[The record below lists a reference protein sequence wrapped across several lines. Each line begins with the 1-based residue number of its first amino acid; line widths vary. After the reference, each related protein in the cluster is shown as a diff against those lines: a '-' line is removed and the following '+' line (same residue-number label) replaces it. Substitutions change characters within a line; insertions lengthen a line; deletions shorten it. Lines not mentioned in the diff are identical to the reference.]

1 MTIEI
6 TNADCPLYPFLHA
19 ARGNWRNSIFIAC
32 DSCPYGKPSC
42 GGFLMA
48 MDAEGRPIL
57 LSTEE
62 FTQVTG
68 QAVDKE
74 ECVSVLH
81 RTDFEALYAI
91 WLEWQVAAPLECA
104 VTQLIQNS

>member
-1 MTIEI
+1 MTNET
-6 TNADCPLYPFLHA
+6 TNTSCLLYPFLHA
-19 ARGNWRNSIFIAC
+19 ARGSWRNSIFIAC
-32 DSCPYGKPSC
+32 NSCPYGKPPC

-57 LSTEE
+57 LSVEE
-62 FTQVTG
+62 FTRVTG

-74 ECVSVLH
+74 ECAGVLR
-81 RTDFEALYAI
+81 RTDFEALYFI

-104 VTQLIQNS
+104 IAQLI